1 LLKVMLS
8 PITLTPTPSIISKKV
23 HRIILM
29 LKLGHSETVIYILW
43 LLLNFHIHDD
53 VLYIFVGG
61 EREEYYW
68 IEESAVR
75 IVAVRSSMCKSW
87 NVMEKDF

>member
-1 LLKVMLS
+1 MLS

-29 LKLGHSETVIYILW
+29 LKLGHSEMVIYI
-43 LLLNFHIHDD
+43 LLNFHIHDD

-61 EREEYYW
+61 EQGEYSW
-68 IEESAVR
+68 IEPSAAKTT
-75 IVAVRSSMCKSW
+75 ITILI
-87 NVMEKDF
+87 DYFI